1 MFGFLGLGGQGGEC
15 SDCMEAL
22 DEVENLQSLLVD
34 LLTSRS
40 FILVLRCA
48 PPAVAASAAAPG
60 GPQHWHSHPVCE
72 LQGQRPATGCI
83 LGHPD
88 LSPGAPSRGG
98 EWPASQDTYPGSSEG
113 PSTDV
118 LQYLLWHF
126 GFFFSYFQF

>member
-1 MFGFLGLGGQGGEC
+1 MVNAGAGVLTLWRP
-15 SDCMEAL
+15 EARWRIC
-22 DEVENLQSLLVD
+22 NLPVALLM
-34 LLTSRS
+34 SRS

-48 PPAVAASAAAPG
+48 PPAAAASAAASG
-60 GPQHWHSHPVCE
+60 GPQHWHSHPVRE

-98 EWPASQDTYPGSSEG
+98 EWPAFQDAHLGSSEG

-118 LQYLLWHF
+118 LQYLL
-126 GFFFSYFQF
+126 